1 MNNNTKHLQHNN
13 PIQTSIF
20 TSPNTTS
27 PNDSNIQPQPALT
40 FPTHTPYKPLSTPI
54 RSKLHHQHQPSLPKK
69 QTQITLEDLTDQTLI
84 YPLTKPAAQTTE
96 LNDYHHML
104 NQTPIQTSN
113 SPVSAISTSRKHQ
126 HQQSPYNDMSPLS
139 IPHNMNR
146 HHHYNISD
154 LSLNSNERYFQGDSF
169 TKENSDIPRQLNLSQ
184 LRSKGP
190 TPQSGVN
197 DHPHKQKQNIYNIN
211 KHIYNN
217 PTRYSDISFQ
227 LEEKNKHDKN
237 ANTTYTGI
245 KNYQV
250 RRFKHLRKYRF
261 SMNPKKIDRTCKV
274 IQKWW
279 KYNIKVKLDY
289 LKRVIHIQKVF
300 RGNYT
305 RKNFRDL
312 IYLTALYE
320 KFITHINTAMCRYV
334 RRVYYPKPSLKQR
347 NALGKVVYIK
357 LHQYFRKWRTMN
369 TIYNIKSNAS
379 RLMYKFRNNSR
390 YYLYLLTPY
399 FALWK
404 HKVNDIN
411 NKRKRM
417 LTISQFNVKER
428 KNTLRK
434 HFNMWKHSALQM
446 KYNEDVNSLIHQR
459 RLSIITHARR
469 NKKNITMYT
478 LLSRYF
484 NKWFYKVF
492 ITSHNETHYYRLLK
506 LFAKPIVEKYTH
518 PLIMYFIKWKY
529 RGINDR
535 LLHCVNIRHCKEV
548 KNENVIHEVLRQWM
562 LNTKAMKLNDNA
574 IVIQRFIKEKVKRY
588 FNRRKNML
596 MLRLVN
602 SKIDNDVEWLLMKA
616 FGKYKTQIGK
626 VRNKEAYDLQV
637 QRNMKLKRSKENIAT
652 YLSKHVLTV
661 VAVNNKQYAF
671 NKLYN
676 NAYMKRLNELL
687 RNIIM
692 RYNNTT
698 ANTLLAC
705 FNVYKRII
713 AKLCNKH
720 NARIIAYF
728 VYNKYKNKLS
738 SLQWM
743 NTSNKLLSRMQMNI
757 IHLLHNIQHNK
768 LRLQRNE
775 IFINKIY
782 KVFIYIK
789 LQSLFN
795 VLQRKLLSNS
805 KDAFIQQ
812 LYTNYILYIRK
823 RYNDAFR
830 TYSTNATT
838 TTHVPPLTQF
848 KHSYHLTPKLSNN
861 TNNNNNNNNNAV
873 LNESRNKRLLPYLVE
888 YLNKL
893 RHSTLRY
900 AYNKIAYNFMQKK
913 FTLLYY
919 AFHKKKLFPLKKEL
933 LLNMKK
939 QEQLNKFK
947 ELIKLKII
955 RNVQAMGTQLWRLL
969 KVFYLLRLTNMH
981 KTIALDKFLKALVR
995 KWRLSVKMA
1004 VVKRRQLMEIEK
1016 NFVETYVKIADG
1028 LFGDGNLNDPGI
1040 QMQVRDFIDKVHK

>member
-1 MNNNTKHLQHNN
+1 MNNIKQPQLHNT
-13 PIQTSIF
+13 IQTSLF
-20 TSPNTTS
+20 NSPNLTS
-27 PNDSNIQPQPALT
+27 PNDSNIQSQTQPVLT
-40 FPTHTPYKPLSTPI
+40 VPTHNSSYKPLSTPI
-54 RSKLHHQHQPSLPKK
+54 RSKLHHQPSIPKK

-84 YPLTKPAAQTTE
+84 YPLTKPAQTTDLTE
-96 LNDYHHML
+96 YHHML

-113 SPVSAISTSRKHQ
+113 SPISAISTSRKNP

-197 DHPHKQKQNIYNIN
+197 DHHHKQKQSIWNMN

-217 PTRYSDISFQ
+217 PSRYSDISFQ

-237 ANTTYTGI
+237 VNTTYTGI

-289 LKRVIHIQKVF
+289 LRRVIYIQKVF

-320 KFITHINTAMCRYV
+320 KFITHLNTAMCHYV
-334 RRVYYPKPSLKQR
+334 RRVYYPKPSLKKR
-347 NALGKVVYIK
+347 NALKKIK
-357 LHQYFRKWRTMN
+357 HVKLNQYFRKWRHMN
-369 TIYNIKSNAS
+369 IVCNIKTNAS

-390 YYLYLLTPY
+390 NYLYLLKPY
-399 FALWK
+399 FVLWL
-404 HKVNDIN
+404 HKVSDIN

-428 KNTLRK
+428 KNTLHK
-434 HFNMWKHSALQM
+434 HFNMWKHNALQI
-446 KYNEDVNSLIHQR
+446 KYNEDINHLLHQR
-459 RLSIITHARR
+459 RMSIITNARR
-469 NKKNITMYT
+469 NKKNITKYT

-506 LFAKPIVEKYTH
+506 LFAKPIIEKYTH
-518 PLIMYFIKWKY
+518 PLVMYFIKWKY
-529 RGINDR
+529 RGINYR
-535 LLHCVNIRHCKEV
+535 LLYCVNMRYNKEV
-548 KNENVIHEVLRQWM
+548 KNENVIQEVLRQWM
-562 LNTKAMKLNDNA
+562 LNTKAIRLNDNTV
-574 IVIQRFIKEKVKRY
+574 VIQRFIKEKVERY
-588 FNRRKNML
+588 FNRRKNRL
-596 MLRLVN
+596 MLRMMHN
-602 SKIDNDVEWLLMKA
+602 KINKDNEYLLNKA
-616 FGKYKTQIGK
+616 FDKYKTQIGK
-626 VRNKEAYDLQV
+626 VRNKEAYDAQV
-637 QRNMKLKRSKENIAT
+637 QRNIKLQKSKENIAN
-652 YLSKHVLTV
+652 YLSKHVLSVITF
-661 VAVNNKQYAF
+661 NNKQYAY

-676 NAYMKRLNELL
+676 NAYTKRLNELL
-687 RNIIM
+687 VNIIM
-692 RYNNTT
+692 RYNNTN
-698 ANTLLAC
+698 ANTLLSY
-705 FNVYKRII
+705 FTVYKRIV
-713 AKLCNKH
+713 AKLYNKH
-720 NARIIAYF
+720 NARIIANF
-728 VYNKYKNKLS
+728 VYNKYKNELS
-738 SLQWM
+738 SSQWM
-743 NTSNKLLSRMQMNI
+743 YMSNKLLSLTQMNI
-757 IHLLHNIQHNK
+757 IHVLHHNQYNK
-768 LRLQRNE
+768 LRLQRSKA
-775 IFINKIY
+775 FINKVY

-789 LQSLFN
+789 LLSLFN
-795 VLQRKLLSNS
+795 LLQRKLLSNS
-805 KDAFIQQ
+805 KDAFMQQ

-830 TYSTNATT
+830 TYSVDNSNNNPI
-838 TTHVPPLTQF
+838 THIPPLTTF
-848 KHSYHLTPKLSNN
+848 KHCCHLTPKRSD
-861 TNNNNNNNNNAV
+861 TV

-888 YLNKL
+888 YLTKL
-893 RHSTLRY
+893 KHSKLRY
-900 AYNKIAYNFMQKK
+900 AYSKIAYNFMQKK

-919 AFHKKKLFPLKKEL
+919 AFHKKKLFHLKKEL

-955 RNVQAMGTQLWRLL
+955 RNIQAIGTQMWGLL

-981 KTIALDKFLKALVR
+981 KTIALDKFLTTLIR
-995 KWRLSVKMA
+995 KWRLTVKMA
-1004 VVKRRQLMEIEK
+1004 IVKRRQLMEMEK

-1028 LFGDGNLNDPGI
+1028 LFGDGFFLFGNI
-1040 QMQVRDFIDKVHK
+1040 I